1 MVTRSEFRWA
11 VVLLMALAL
20 IGAGVPVVAGA
31 AEITL
36 RAGHDQPPKSM
47 YDEGHQYLARKMA
60 EKTNGRVQVQVFP
73 AAQLGSEVVMI
84 EGMRMG
90 SIDIVNAHVANL
102 ATVVPEM
109 ALFSVSYLFKDQAHL
124 ERLIDDPKFQQRIAQ
139 IVEGKNLGIKVIAY
153 YTAGVRNLYNRK
165 APVRT
170 PDDLKGMKIRV
181 MANPVEAKIWKT
193 FGAIP
198 TPMATGE
205 VYSALQSGTID
216 GGENSPSVIESFKYY
231 EGAPYVV
238 LTEHQRSIALLMIS
252 EKKLNSLPPDIQK
265 ILLETA
271 KEASDYERKRDTELN
286 VEAIERMK
294 ARGAKINEPDR
305 TKFAALVGPIQDE
318 VARDMKMEDV
328 LAMVRAA
335 AK

>member
-20 IGAGVPVVAGA
+20 VGAGVPVVAGA

-109 ALFSVSYLFKDQAHL
+109 ALFSVSYLFKDQMHL

-216 GGENSPSVIESFKYY
+216 GGENSPSVIEGFKYY
-231 EGAPYVV
+231 EGAPYLVM
-238 LTEHQRSIALLMIS
+238 TEHQRSIALLMMN
-252 EKKLNSLPPDIQK
+252 EKKLKSLPPDIQK
-265 ILLETA
+265 ILLDTA
-271 KEASDYERKRDTELN
+271 KEASDYERKRDAELN

-335 AK
+335 GK

>member
-109 ALFSVSYLFKDQAHL
+109 ALFSVSYLFKDQMHL

-139 IVEGKNLGIKVIAY
+139 IVEGKNLGIKVIGY

-216 GGENSPSVIESFKYY
+216 GGENSPSVIEGFKYY
-231 EGAPYVV
+231 EGAPYLVM
-238 LTEHQRSIALLMIS
+238 TEHQRSIALLMMN
-252 EKKLNSLPPDIQK
+252 EKRLKSLPPDIQK
-265 ILLETA
+265 ILLDTA
-271 KEASDYERKRDTELN
+271 KEASDYERKRDAELN

>member
-20 IGAGVPVVAGA
+20 VGAGVPVVAGA

-109 ALFSVSYLFKDQAHL
+109 ALFSVSYLFKDQMHL

-139 IVEGKNLGIKVIAY
+139 IVEGKNLGIKVIGY

-216 GGENSPSVIESFKYY
+216 GGENSPSVIEGFKYY
-231 EGAPYVV
+231 EGAPYLVM
-238 LTEHQRSIALLMIS
+238 TEHQRSIALLMMN
-252 EKKLNSLPPDIQK
+252 EKKLKSLPPDIQK
-265 ILLETA
+265 ILLDTA
-271 KEASDYERKRDTELN
+271 KEASDYERKRDAELN

-335 AK
+335 GK

>member
-109 ALFSVSYLFKDQAHL
+109 ALFSVSYLFKDQMHL

-139 IVEGKNLGIKVIAY
+139 IVEGKNLGIKVIGY

-216 GGENSPSVIESFKYY
+216 GGENSPSVIEGFKYY
-231 EGAPYVV
+231 EGAPYLVM
-238 LTEHQRSIALLMIS
+238 TEHQRSIALLMMN

-265 ILLETA
+265 ILLDTA
-271 KEASDYERKRDTELN
+271 KEASDYERKRDAELN

>member
-1 MVTRSEFRWA
+1 
-11 VVLLMALAL
+11 
-20 IGAGVPVVAGA
+20 
-31 AEITL
+31 
-36 RAGHDQPPKSM
+36 
-47 YDEGHQYLARKMA
+47 
-60 EKTNGRVQVQVFP
+60 
-73 AAQLGSEVVMI
+73 
-84 EGMRMG
+84 
-90 SIDIVNAHVANL
+90 
-102 ATVVPEM
+102 
-109 ALFSVSYLFKDQAHL
+109 
-124 ERLIDDPKFQQRIAQ
+124 
-139 IVEGKNLGIKVIAY
+139 
-153 YTAGVRNLYNRK
+153 
-165 APVRT
+165 VRT

-216 GGENSPSVIESFKYY
+216 GGENSPSVIEGFKYY
-231 EGAPYVV
+231 EGAPYLVM
-238 LTEHQRSIALLMIS
+238 TEHQRSIALLMMN
-252 EKKLNSLPPDIQK
+252 EKRLKSLPPDIQK
-265 ILLETA
+265 ILLDTA
-271 KEASDYERKRDTELN
+271 KEASDYERKRDAELN

-335 AK
+335 GK

>member
-20 IGAGVPVVAGA
+20 VGAGVPVVAGA

-216 GGENSPSVIESFKYY
+216 GGENSPSVIEGFKYY
-231 EGAPYVV
+231 EGAPYLVM
-238 LTEHQRSIALLMIS
+238 TEHQRSIALLMMN
-252 EKKLNSLPPDIQK
+252 EKKLKSLPPDIQK
-265 ILLETA
+265 ILLDTA
-271 KEASDYERKRDTELN
+271 KEASDYERKRDAELN

-335 AK
+335 GK

>member
-1 MVTRSEFRWA
+1 MVTRSGFGWL
-11 VVLLMALAL
+11 VVLLVTVALV
-20 IGAGVPVVAGA
+20 GAGSPTVAGA

-47 YDEGHQYLARKMA
+47 YDEGHQYFARKMA
-60 EKTNGRVQVQVFP
+60 ERTNGRVQVQVFP
-73 AAQLGSEVVMI
+73 AAQLGSEVVMV
-84 EGMRMG
+84 EGLRMG

-102 ATVVPEM
+102 ATVVPEL
-109 ALFSVSYLFKDQAHL
+109 ALFSVSYLFKDLAHM
-124 ERLIDDPKFQQRIAQ
+124 ERLVNDPKFQQRIAQ
-139 IVEGKNLGIKVIAY
+139 IVEGKNLGIKVIGY
-153 YTAGVRNLYNRK
+153 YASGVRSLYNRK

-238 LTEHQRSIALLMIS
+238 LTEHQRSIALLMIN
-252 EKKLNSLPPDIQK
+252 EKKLNGLPPDIQK

-271 KEASDYERKRDTELN
+271 KEASDYERKRDAELN
-286 VEAIERMK
+286 AEAIERMK
-294 ARGAKINEPDR
+294 AKGAKINEPDR
-305 TKFAALVGPIQDE
+305 AKFAALAGPIQDE

>member
-1 MVTRSEFRWA
+1 MTTRYGIQWM
-11 VVLLMALAL
+11 VVLVVAVALF
-20 IGAGVPVVAGA
+20 GAGGPSVAGA

-47 YDEGHQYLARKMA
+47 YDEGHQFLAHRMP

-73 AAQLGSEVVMI
+73 AAQLGSEVVMV
-84 EGMRMG
+84 EGLRMG
-90 SIDIVNAHVANL
+90 SIDIANAHVANL
-102 ATVVPEM
+102 ATVVPEL
-109 ALFSVSYLFKDQAHL
+109 ALFSVSYLFTDLAHL
-124 ERLIDDPKFQQRIAQ
+124 ERLVNDPKFQQRIAQ
-139 IVEGKNLGIKVIAY
+139 IVEGKNLGIKVIGFYA
-153 YTAGVRNLYNRK
+153 AGVRSLYNRK

-271 KEASDYERKRDTELN
+271 KEASDYERKRDAELN
-286 VEAIERMK
+286 AEAIDRMK
-294 ARGAKINEPDR
+294 AKGAKINEPDR
-305 TKFAALVGPIQDE
+305 AKFAALVGPIQDE

>member
-20 IGAGVPVVAGA
+20 VGAGVPVVAGA

-109 ALFSVSYLFKDQAHL
+109 ALFSVSYLFKDQMHL

-139 IVEGKNLGIKVIAY
+139 IVEGKNLGIKVIGY

-216 GGENSPSVIESFKYY
+216 GGENSPSVIEGFKYY
-231 EGAPYVV
+231 EGAPYLVM
-238 LTEHQRSIALLMIS
+238 TEHQRSIALLMMN
-252 EKKLNSLPPDIQK
+252 EKKLKSLPPDIQK
-265 ILLETA
+265 ILLDTA
-271 KEASDYERKRDTELN
+271 KEASDYERKRDAELN

>member
-20 IGAGVPVVAGA
+20 VGAGVPVVAGA

-109 ALFSVSYLFKDQAHL
+109 ALFSVSYLFKDQMHL

-139 IVEGKNLGIKVIAY
+139 IVEGKNLGIKVIGY

-181 MANPVEAKIWKT
+181 MANPIEAKIWSA
-193 FGAIP
+193 FGGIP
-198 TPMATGE
+198 TSMPTGE

-216 GGENSPSVIESFKYY
+216 GGENSPSVIESFKYN
-231 EGAPYVV
+231 EPAPYVV
-238 LTEHQRSIALLMIS
+238 MTEHQYSIAPLLMS
-252 EKKLNSLPPDIQK
+252 EKRWNGLPPDIQK
-265 ILLETA
+265 LMPEVVR
-271 KEASDYERKRDTELN
+271 EACQYQRKRDTELV
-286 VEAIERMK
+286 VEALERMK
-294 ARGAKINEPDR
+294 AKGTNIIQPDKS
-305 TKFAALVGPIQDE
+305 KFAALAAPIQDE
-318 VARDMKMEDV
+318 VAKSLKMEDM
-328 LAMVRAA
+328 LAMVRSLAR
-335 AK
+335 

>member
-47 YDEGHQYLARKMA
+47 YDEGHLYLARKMA

-124 ERLIDDPKFQQRIAQ
+124 ERLISNPEFQQRIAQ
-139 IVEGKNLGIKVIAY
+139 IVEGKNLGIKVIGY

-165 APVRT
+165 APVKT

-216 GGENSPSVIESFKYY
+216 GGENSPSVIEGFKYY
-231 EGAPYVV
+231 EGAPYLVM
-238 LTEHQRSIALLMIS
+238 TEHQRSIALLMMN
-252 EKKLNSLPPDIQK
+252 EKKLKSLPPDIQK
-265 ILLETA
+265 ILLDTA
-271 KEASDYERKRDTELN
+271 KEASDYERKRDAELN

-305 TKFAALVGPIQDE
+305 AKFASLVGPIQDE

-335 AK
+335 TK